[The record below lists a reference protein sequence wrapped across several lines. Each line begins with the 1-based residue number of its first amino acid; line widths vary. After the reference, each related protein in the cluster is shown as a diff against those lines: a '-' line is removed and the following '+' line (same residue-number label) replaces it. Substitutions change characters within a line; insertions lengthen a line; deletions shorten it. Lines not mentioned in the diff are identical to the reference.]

1 MNKKHPALLC
11 TKTGLKSTSLK
22 AIAQGLST
30 YFKRKVWRTTKTN
43 PKRTQYKY
51 GQSVDKL
58 TQYQWFQDNEIP
70 ALEFTTSEEQA
81 QQWISEGSIVFG
93 RTVLKGS
100 CGKGIEIFYPA
111 GQHPDDDGDMDKE
124 DLVFKCPVYTR
135 YKKKK
140 REFRVHVFKD
150 QVVAVTEKKRRKEF
164 DGERDTKIRNL
175 ANGYVF
181 VQTVMDEPEGLRD
194 LALRAARVSSSDF
207 RGVDVGYNK
216 LKDELFII
224 EVNSAPGIQGTN
236 LNKYLEAII
245 NHA

>member
-1 MNKKHPALLC
+1 MNKMKKPALLT
-11 TKTGLKSTSLK
+11 TKSGLKSASLK
-22 AIAQGLST
+22 AIALGLST
-30 YFKRKVWRTTKTN
+30 HFKRKVWRTTK
-43 PKRTQYKY
+43 PSLKRQQFKY

-58 TQYQWFQDNEIP
+58 TQYQWFKDNEIP
-70 ALEFTTSEEQA
+70 ALEFTDDHYGA
-81 QQWISEGSIVFG
+81 LAWLDEGFVVFG
-93 RTVLKGS
+93 RKYLKAS
-100 CGKGIEIFYPA
+100 CGKGIVVMESI
-111 GQHPDDDGDMDKE
+111 DDAQE
-124 DLVFKCPVYTR
+124 CPVYTK

-164 DGERDTKIRNL
+164 NGERDTKIRNL

-181 VQTVMDEPEGLRD
+181 VQTVENEPEGLRE
-194 LALRAARVSSSDF
+194 LALRASRVSASDF
-207 RGVDVGYNK
+207 RGVDVGYNQ

-245 NHA
+245 SHA